1 MGRSHPTGCSRNR
14 PTLYCSANAQ
24 PRSSAAV
31 LTESDAASHLQ
42 MLEELRRHLKVLRAR
57 AQEEKCSLTEQY
69 GRRPLTLIVL
79 SDGHHRSVTET
90 AYSQQLAGLPPS
102 RPHSAGSTATFR

>member
-1 MGRSHPTGCSRNR
+1 MGRSYPTGCSRNR

-42 MLEELRRHLKVLRAR
+42 MLEELRRHLKMLRAR
-57 AQEEKCSLTEQY
+57 AQEEKCSLTRAIWEA
-69 GRRPLTLIVL
+69 PINA
-79 SDGHHRSVTET
+79 HRVI
-90 AYSQQLAGLPPS
+90 
-102 RPHSAGSTATFR
+102 